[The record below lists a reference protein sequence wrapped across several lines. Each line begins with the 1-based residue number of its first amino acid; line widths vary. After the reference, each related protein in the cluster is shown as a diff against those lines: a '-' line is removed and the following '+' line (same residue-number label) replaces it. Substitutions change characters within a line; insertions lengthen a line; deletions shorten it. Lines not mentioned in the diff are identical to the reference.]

1 MISLLGWHGVDCALK
16 ILPEKERRG
25 KVFRRSSPHTWPPY
39 QFFLYISFLHCYQ
52 LLSCHRSTWVGF
64 QHSCGQWPVVFA
76 WSPDWVCPAA
86 QWSCSTGRCGQCLG
100 RAPRLWSSHPWCS
113 PPTRCPR
120 SPCNPS
126 PGSLPV
132 PWGNMFHQSIHILAI
147 YVVFLWITESNH
159 PQNQFPPCWIKN
171 LLAPT
176 GALYVLKGATKGHQ
190 RNAYNLHSLW
200 ITTTFWLSYFF
211 AHYIWYFCHWVY
223 LFIWFFLA
231 MLRIFTIF
239 PIFTSFNVF

>member
-1 MISLLGWHGVDCALK
+1 MLSLLGWHGVDCALK

-39 QFFLYISFLHCYQ
+39 QFFLYIPFSCYQ

-64 QHSCGQWPVVFA
+64 QHSCGQWPVVSA
-76 WSPDWVCPAA
+76 WSPDWACPAVL
-86 QWSCSTGRCGQCLG
+86 WSCSTGRCGQCLG
-100 RAPRLWSSHPWCS
+100 RAPRLWSSRPWCS

-132 PWGNMFHQSIHILAI
+132 PWRNMFHKSIHILPI

-159 PQNQFPPCWIKN
+159 TQNQFPPCWIKD

-176 GALYVLKGATKGHQ
+176 GALYVKRCHQ
-190 RNAYNLHSLW
+190 RSSKNSFR
-200 ITTTFWLSYFF
+200 ITTTVWLSY
-211 AHYIWYFCHWVY
+211 
-223 LFIWFFLA
+223 LFSRHLTFLW
-231 MLRIFTIF
+231 LGLL
-239 PIFTSFNVF
+239 